1 MFDFAWSEIALIGVV
16 ALIVIGPKD
25 MPAAIKAVTD
35 VIRKAR
41 RMAAEFQ
48 SHVDEMMREANLNE
62 VREQL
67 NEIRNFDL
75 RAEVERTVD
84 PDGSLRATFAENPL
98 EGSVSPASPASVQGV
113 PIPETA
119 AISHS
124 DYVASEPTPPEFIPP
139 GSTPPATRQ
148 AAEQLPSFIPPSI
161 TRHA

>member
-48 SHVDEMMREANLNE
+48 SHVDEMMREANLHE

-75 RAEVERTVD
+75 RGEVERTVD

-98 EGSVSPASPASVQGV
+98 ETPVSPARIQGV
-113 PIPETA
+113 PVHETA
-119 AISHS
+119 AIPHS
-124 DYVASEPTPPEFIPP
+124 ELGSSEPAPPEFIPP
-139 GSTPPATRQ
+139 GAAPPAPEQ

-161 TRHA
+161 TKHA